1 MSQPPDAAAG
11 AEADA
16 RSPLRSVAVLTLGC
30 KLNLAE
36 SDAIARELRLAGC
49 TVVDRPAAADAYVIN
64 SCSVTHVA
72 DRKSRHLVRL
82 ARRLS
87 PTATI
92 LLTGCFPETAG
103 RDAALAIGA
112 DLVVPSRDKA
122 EVVRRLLT
130 GGRWPVVSGR
140 SSGETLGVADA
151 AGAAVPGSAIG
162 SHPPTTDH
170 RPPTTGAHTRAF
182 VKAQEGCNDVCAFCI
197 VPRTRGRE
205 RSLRPEDVAATVRE
219 REAEGAQEVVITGTQ
234 LGAYGRDLD
243 AEQYGPA
250 AVIRTL
256 LAETSVPRIRFS
268 SLQPQDITPELLA
281 LWEDPRLC
289 RHFHLALQSGS
300 ASVLRRMRR
309 RYSKEQYREALAA
322 IRQALPDAAVTT
334 DVLVGFPGETRA
346 EHEESLAFCR
356 EAGFAQMH
364 VFPYSRRPGT
374 TANLLPGH
382 VAEPEKKRRLGEM
395 LALARE
401 TAAAFRRRFL
411 GSTAAVLWEE
421 ATPQPDGG
429 PPRWDGLTDNYI
441 RVHTRSAEGL
451 ANRLLPVRL
460 TGELEDALA
469 GELLP
474 AAPP

>member
-1 MSQPPDAAAG
+1 MTERPQAVAA
-11 AEADA
+11 D
-16 RSPLRSVAVLTLGC
+16 SPALRSVAVLTLGC

-36 SDAIARELRLAGC
+36 SDAIARELRLLGC
-49 TVVDRPAAADAYVIN
+49 SVVDRPAAADAYVIN

-87 PTATI
+87 PAATI
-92 LLTGCFPETAG
+92 VLTGCFPETAG
-103 RDAALAIGA
+103 MDAALAVGA
-112 DLVVPSRDKA
+112 DVVVPSRDKA
-122 EVVRRLLT
+122 EVVRRLLAVR
-130 GGRWPVVSGR
+130 GMGSRFQ
-140 SSGETLGVADA
+140 
-151 AGAAVPGSAIG
+151 VPGSTVEQLTPGRSDAPWNVEPG
-162 SHPPTTDH
+162 TWNAERGTWNPAPAA
-170 RPPTTGAHTRAF
+170 GGHTRAF
-182 VKAQEGCNDVCAFCI
+182 IKAQEGCNDVCAFCI

-243 AEQYGPA
+243 AERYGPA

-300 ASVLRRMRR
+300 ETVLRRMRR
-309 RYSKEQYREALAA
+309 RYTKRHYGEALAA
-322 IRQALPDAAVTT
+322 IRDMLPEVAVTT

-346 EHEESLAFCR
+346 EHDESVAFCR

-382 VAEPEKKRRLGEM
+382 VPEPEKKARLNEM

-401 TAAAFRRRFL
+401 SAAAFRRRAL

-421 ATPQPDGG
+421 WTPAPDGG
-429 PPRWDGLTDNYI
+429 DPVWDGLTDNYI
-441 RVHTRSAEGL
+441 RVRARSRQPL
-451 ANRLLPVRL
+451 TNRLLPVRL
-460 TGELEDALA
+460 TGEQADALM

-474 AAPP
+474 AGLL